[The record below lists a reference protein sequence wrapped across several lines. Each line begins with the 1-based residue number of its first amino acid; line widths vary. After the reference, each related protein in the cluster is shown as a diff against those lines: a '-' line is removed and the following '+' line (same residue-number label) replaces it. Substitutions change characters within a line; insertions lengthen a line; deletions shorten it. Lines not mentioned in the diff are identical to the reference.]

1 MRVPAD
7 KKSEIREQ
15 LARLGIDASVL
26 FPELDK
32 AAEIISLRHRKRDDL
47 LDI

>member
-32 AAEIISLRHRKRDDL
+32 AAEIIRSDTASATTC
-47 LDI
+47 